1 MLPGAPHMR
10 LSQFCRYQ
18 QTLRAASLLAIAPL
32 AVLSAQPVQAKQ
44 SVYVRDVRIDSILLA
59 FGVDS
64 SRVRAAA
71 VRAIR
76 DAGRL
81 AADTS
86 GPALDID
93 VTVPRSLIGAC
104 SIRVVMSASRLAGTW
119 WSEAKRAVSPGRAWL
134 TFPNFPRGASLAARR
149 CPKWFVQ
156 STSTYCPGC
165 AVPDRVGRWQ
175 RSHGT
180 RGGVRFAHVHRA
192 VLFDAPQLKPIR

>member
-18 QTLRAASLLAIAPL
+18 QALRAASLLAIAPL

-81 AADTS
+81 ASDTS

-93 VTVPRSLIGAC
+93 VTVPRSLTGGMFDPRGYVRIEVGRNLVERGKAR
-104 SIRVVMSASRLAGTW
+104 SVAWKGMVDLPELPTWREFGRQTLPEVV
-119 WSEAKRAVSPGRAWL
+119 RAVNQYLLSGA
-134 TFPNFPRGASLAARR
+134 RGA
-149 CPKWFVQ
+149 
-156 STSTYCPGC
+156 
-165 AVPDRVGRWQ
+165 
-175 RSHGT
+175 
-180 RGGVRFAHVHRA
+180 
-192 VLFDAPQLKPIR
+192 